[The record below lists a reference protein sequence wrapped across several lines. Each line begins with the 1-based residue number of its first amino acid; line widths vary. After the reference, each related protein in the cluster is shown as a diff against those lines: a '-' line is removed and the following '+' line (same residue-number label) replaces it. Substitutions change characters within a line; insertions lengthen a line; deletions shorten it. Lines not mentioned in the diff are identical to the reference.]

1 LEYLEATAMEY
12 EGGDENKTEVASP
25 AGSQPTEIASNP
37 ATDNV
42 VRLPDRT
49 FDGRYGPWTVVP
61 CQIDRVGLKGLFLR
75 NEKQLTGT
83 LAWKQIRYLSV
94 ARVPT
99 SDPSDTLVIDLITYQ
114 PDGSNVLIYRTGNS
128 KLNLERLFP
137 GVEQTYFE
145 AYQNFVGLLLAN
157 SGAKCLPDK
166 DHCLGPVFSNF
177 SNLGKYESE
186 VKSQLQP

>member
-1 LEYLEATAMEY
+1 MDFEADDESKTA
-12 EGGDENKTEVASP
+12 DATPDDSKKTEIRQA
-25 AGSQPTEIASNP
+25 ANP
-37 ATDNV
+37 DNV

-49 FDGRYGPWTVVP
+49 FDGRYMPWTVVP

-75 NEKQLTGT
+75 NDRLMTGT

-99 SDPSDTLVIDLITYQ
+99 SDPSDTLVIDLITFQ

-145 AYQNFVGLLLAN
+145 AYQNFVGILLAN

-186 VKSQLQP
+186 VKSQLQV